1 MPNDLP
7 DGDPKQLWQ
16 NQPTERPS
24 MTLKLIQSRARE
36 LHAKTRRKLLGTLAS
51 PLLVFLF
58 CAYQLRTFPPLQ
70 RVLGPLCALAFVWS
84 MIGLYFLNRGM
95 RSSEM
100 SGDAGLSTGL
110 AFCRRELERQS
121 DLVNRNLLWSFG
133 PVMMAIGTFILALVM
148 VTRNQGLFP
157 NGLPFLILVVL
168 WIVGYFM
175 FRLREQRQLKYEI
188 DELNELESDSTR

>member
-7 DGDPKQLWQ
+7 NGDPKELWQ

-24 MTLKLIQSRARE
+24 MTLRLIQLRARE

-51 PLLVFLF
+51 PILVFVF
-58 CAYQLRTFPPLQ
+58 CAFQLRTFAVLQ
-70 RVLGPLCALAFVWS
+70 QVLGPLCAFAFVWS

-95 RSSEM
+95 WSGEM
-100 SGDAGLSTGL
+100 AGDAGLSTGL

-121 DLVNRNLLWSFG
+121 ELLHRILLWSFG
-133 PVMMAIGTFILALVM
+133 PVMMAIGSFILALVV
-148 VTRNQGLFP
+148 VTRNHGLFP
-157 NGLPFLILVVL
+157 NGLPFLILVVA

-175 FRLREQRQLKYEI
+175 IRLRERRQLQYEI
-188 DELNELESDSTR
+188 EELNDLESDHAR